1 MFPFAFLAQ
10 LISAGTLVAFMFVS
24 LAMYRL
30 RKREGK
36 DLPEPSFKVPFFP
49 VLPIIT
55 FILVLLVFWGLSFD
69 AKLYTLIWFVV
80 GIIIYLSYGVRHS
93 KKNEERTTSYQK
105 INTNEKAPVSS
116 IEIGASFVLP
126 ALTINIIIIQL
137 SIL

>member
-30 RKREGK
+30 RKREG

-93 KKNEERTTSYQK
+93 KKNEEEDYVVPK

-116 IEIGASFVLP
+116 IEIGASLLP

>member
-55 FILVLLVFWGLSFD
+55 FILVLLVFWD
-69 AKLYTLIWFVV
+69 
-80 GIIIYLSYGVRHS
+80 
-93 KKNEERTTSYQK
+93 
-105 INTNEKAPVSS
+105 
-116 IEIGASFVLP
+116 
-126 ALTINIIIIQL
+126 
-137 SIL
+137 